1 MDNVKKGGLIVYQ
14 FGRIE
19 EIEIRAINPIFF
31 EICEE
36 KIVLNKFILIGL
48 IKVSNL
54 SKYRIIL
61 GA

>member
-1 MDNVKKGGLIVYQ
+1 M
-14 FGRIE
+14 
-19 EIEIRAINPIFF
+19 RAIKSIFF

-48 IKVSNL
+48 IKVRNL

-61 GA
+61 EA